1 MPEEVASYIEKKY
14 LELKEKAKTYRELE
28 KLICRASR
36 EEGYRNH
43 NWGSFFHVQVNGNA
57 AHGMG

>member
-28 KLICRASR
+28 KLIQLS
-36 EEGYRNH
+36 
-43 NWGSFFHVQVNGNA
+43 
-57 AHGMG
+57 